1 MNEICSSW
9 TFNNR
14 ETVYVP
20 DVGEW
25 FRLVDLYIT
34 DGTELAGLQV
44 AHDASLT
51 NCKRTMQVLQ
61 TVKEHCKSYKLLK
74 NESSLTYCKK
84 NESSLTNCK
93 RTSQVLQTVKERCKS
108 YKL

>member
-51 NCKRTMQVLQ
+51 NCKRTMQILQ

-74 NESSLTYCKK
+74 NEASLI
-84 NESSLTNCK
+84 NCK
-93 RTSQVLQTVKERCKS
+93 RTMQVLQTVKEHCKS

>member
-34 DGTELAGLQV
+34 DGAELAGLQV

-74 NESSLTYCKK
+74 NEA
-84 NESSLTNCK
+84 SLTNCK
-93 RTSQVLQTVKERCKS
+93 RTMQVLQTVKEHCKS